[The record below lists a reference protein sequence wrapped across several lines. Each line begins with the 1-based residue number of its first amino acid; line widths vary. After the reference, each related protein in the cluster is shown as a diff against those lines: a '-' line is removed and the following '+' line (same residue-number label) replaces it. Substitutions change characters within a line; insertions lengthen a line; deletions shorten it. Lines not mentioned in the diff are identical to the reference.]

1 MPTYTLITV
10 THGGEVRHSRGF
22 ESLRMCQEA
31 RSIALTGMTIAQA
44 EGADQVAREQ
54 QAAWERQRQGM
65 MEAEWR
71 ERHPPRPPTE
81 VEAEGLRIM
90 QLVWNHGDTSAR
102 PEYLNDWYGYQ
113 VSVCV
118 GRSMFGADGLIRDE
132 FRIAGGRAWG
142 MQHLT
147 ASSKPNPGGIRVA
160 QCVIE
165 LPDEPSVP
173 LSKLTPGEAA

>member
-10 THGGEVRHSRGF
+10 THGGEVRHTRGF

-31 RSIALTGMTIAQA
+31 RSIALTGLTIAQA
-44 EGADQVAREQ
+44 EEADRVAREQ
-54 QAAWERQRQGM
+54 QAAWERQRQEM

-81 VEAEGLRIM
+81 IEAAGLRVM
-90 QLVWNHGDTSAR
+90 QLVWTHCETSAR

-113 VSVCV
+113 VSVRES
-118 GRSMFGADGLIRDE
+118 RSVFGVDGLIRDE
-132 FRIAGGRAWG
+132 FRIIGGRAWG
-142 MQHLT
+142 VQHLT
-147 ASSKPNPGGIRVA
+147 ASPMPDPGSIRVA

-165 LPDEPSVP
+165 LPDEPAVP
-173 LSKLTPGEAA
+173 LSKLTPSEAA